1 MNLVE
6 KAKNI
11 LLNPKQEWEV
21 SKEEKTTFSSLLV
34 GYVVPLSLIGAVA
47 HFIGYG
53 LIGLD
58 FGMVKIKGIDFGI
71 KMAISYII
79 GAIIGYVGTT
89 YVVDLLAPSFESE
102 KNLDK
107 SARLVAYSQTASL
120 IAAVFHIIPS
130 LSVLG
135 IVGLYGAYVAW
146 LGISPMKNTPEAKK
160 VGYVVAIILTSIV
173 IGLVI
178 GFIAEKI
185 FSTSPSIPS
194 Y

>member
-21 SKEEKTTFSSLLV
+21 SKDEKTTFSSLLM

-47 HFIGYG
+47 YFIGYG
-53 LIGLD
+53 LIGIDLGIVKLKGLD
-58 FGMVKIKGIDFGI
+58 WGA
-71 KMAISYII
+71 KMAVSHII
-79 GAIIGYVGTT
+79 GAVIGYVVTT
-89 YVVDLLAPSFESE
+89 YIVDMLAPSFASE

-120 IAAVFHIIPS
+120 IAAVFNIIPA
-130 LSVLG
+130 LSFLA

-146 LGISPMKNTPEAKK
+146 LGITPMKNTPEDK
-160 VGYVVAIILTSIV
+160 
-173 IGLVI
+173 
-178 GFIAEKI
+178 E
-185 FSTSPSIPS
+185 S
-194 Y
+194 YLCSSHYTHLCCDRVFDRIYFR

>member
-1 MNLVE
+1 M
-6 KAKNI
+6 
-11 LLNPKQEWEV
+11 
-21 SKEEKTTFSSLLV
+21 LV

-58 FGMVKIKGIDFGI
+58 FGFVKIKGIDFGI
-71 KMAISYII
+71 KMAISHII
-79 GAIIGYVGTT
+79 GSIISYVGTT
-89 YVVDLLAPSFESE
+89 QVADLLAPSFESE

-120 IAAVFHIIPS
+120 IASVFHIIPS
-130 LSVLG
+130 LSVLS

-146 LGISPMKNTPEAKK
+146 LGIYPMKSTPESKK
-160 VGYVVAIILTSIV
+160 VRYVVAIILTSV
-173 IGLVI
+173 VI
-178 GFIAEKI
+178 GFMIGFVTEKI
-185 FSTSPSIPS
+185 FRVNSSFSS